1 VPGEKTLD
9 FVSGGGC
16 SVKILIV
23 DDDRGT
29 CNALKAGMCSLG
41 YQVVVAQEGSQALE
55 IIETSNEGPEPVD
68 FVIADLRMPGMNGLD
83 LIRSLKRERPGLAC
97 ILMTG
102 TVNDDI
108 RKEALALG
116 ACEYIE
122 KPFMPKALLEMIDTL
137 KPRKLEKS
145 TPLERV
151 VRKAAGLS
159 PGETQDTVA
168 GLPGDSSA
176 FR

>member
-1 VPGEKTLD
+1 
-9 FVSGGGC
+9 
-16 SVKILIV
+16 VKILIV

-29 CNALKAGMCSLG
+29 RNALKAGMCSLG
-41 YQVVVAQEGSQALE
+41 HQVVVAQEGDQALE
-55 IIETSNEGPEPVD
+55 IIETSNEWSEPID

-83 LIRSLKRERPGLAC
+83 LIRSLKKERPGLAC

-102 TVNDDI
+102 SVNDDI
-108 RKEALALG
+108 RKEALELG

-122 KPFMPKALLEMIDTL
+122 KPFMPKALLEMIYTL
-137 KPRKLEKS
+137 KPRKRENG

-151 VRKAAGLS
+151 VRKAAGLG

-176 FR
+176 SR